1 MPSDLPVKGKV
12 DCSETIRGI
21 GCVAAWTNAIAA
33 FGILLVDY
41 QSGGHG
47 EMGSFYQS
55 ETIWILLFTGWGVA
69 TGIGLLRA
77 WRWARISALIFSG
90 LLVAFGILVIA
101 GLLRLHGG
109 GISDW
114 GAIIARAVLG
124 LLSLIPIGV
133 GARFLIFFT
142 RTEVKTYFQAS
153 RAGRRGDRA

>member
-1 MPSDLPVKGKV
+1 M

-21 GCVAAWTNAIAA
+21 GRVTAWTNALAA
-33 FGILLVDY
+33 VGILLIDY

-47 EMGSFYQS
+47 EMGSFYQG

-90 LLVAFGILVIA
+90 LLVAFGILAIA
-101 GLLRLHGG
+101 GLLRLHDGL
-109 GISDW
+109 SDW
-114 GAIIARAVLG
+114 GSIIVRAVLG

-133 GARFLIFFT
+133 GTRFLIFFT

-153 RAGRRGDRA
+153 R